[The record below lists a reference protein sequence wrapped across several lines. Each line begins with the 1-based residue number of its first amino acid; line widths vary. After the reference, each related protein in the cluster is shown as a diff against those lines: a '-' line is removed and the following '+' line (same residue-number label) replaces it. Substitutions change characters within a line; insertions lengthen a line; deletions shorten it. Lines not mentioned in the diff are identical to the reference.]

1 MVHVAFCSSSMSPD
15 NIPCCAS
22 VAAGRAWSTREHA
35 RGWGAWK
42 WGHPWGR
49 SVVHLIVVNP
59 IQKLLVWSFLYM
71 YEICYFMIFMLC
83 PFEDGNGFKTSSS
96 CPWFHGVPITLQGLE
111 PNYRWPS
118 PQLAG
123 KSLKEQ
129 GIHCHE
135 GEKLMVPWCHWPQKM
150 CVLSKSEM
158 CEYVAAQDRGGDGWW
173 LASWIIWWVFG
184 VGFGQY
190 GKYKII
196 I

>member
-96 CPWFHGVPITLQGLE
+96 CHMVSRRWLPSPFRSWSPTTVGHLRSWREKVWRSKASTATRARSWWCHGVTD
-111 PNYRWPS
+111 
-118 PQLAG
+118 
-123 KSLKEQ
+123 
-129 GIHCHE
+129 
-135 GEKLMVPWCHWPQKM
+135 PQK
-150 CVLSKSEM
+150 CVHYQNRRCVNMWLVRIGVVM
-158 CEYVAAQDRGGDGWW
+158 GGGSLPGSFDEFLELG
-173 LASWIIWWVFG
+173 LDNMENI
-184 VGFGQY
+184 
-190 GKYKII
+190 K
-196 I
+196 